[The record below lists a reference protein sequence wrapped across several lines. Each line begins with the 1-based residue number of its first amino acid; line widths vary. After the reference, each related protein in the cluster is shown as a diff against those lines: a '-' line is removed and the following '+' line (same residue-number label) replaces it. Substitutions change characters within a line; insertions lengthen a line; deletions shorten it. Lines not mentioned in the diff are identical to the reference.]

1 MTERR
6 DVPIETDAL
15 GAIRLEL
22 IGAARRRAAAR
33 RRRRQMVAT
42 VATGLTMLVAVTAVS
57 AVSDWS
63 TGIPVIDRA
72 LSLEHGEQQIAGS
85 PTDANFA
92 AAPPGVDIRPAP
104 GGTSDPLDLPWPDGS
119 LGAKGVG
126 FLSMAGEVCV
136 ALASDPH
143 RHAVAQARAKT
154 GCISPHA
161 IADKLTDQPA
171 FITHVTVGDPTIVIG
186 YAAEDVQAVHVDG
199 PGGTFESQLTKLWTP
214 NTPEAETMRIFAAVG
229 DLELGADGISPEE
242 SDPFMDFRNYA
253 IDVLLEDGRRVGV
266 ENGGF

>member
-1 MTERR
+1 MIERR
-6 DVPIETDAL
+6 PVPIETDAL

-42 VATGLTMLVAVTAVS
+42 VATGLTMLVAVTGVS
-57 AVSDWS
+57 AVSGFS
-63 TGIPVIDRA
+63 TGVPVIDNV
-72 LSLEHGEQQIAGS
+72 LGHQHGEQEVAG
-85 PTDANFA
+85 PQGGEFL
-92 AAPPGVDIRPAP
+92 AAPPGVDLRPAP
-104 GGTSDPLDLPWPDGS
+104 GGTSEALDLPWPDGS

-126 FLSMAGEVCV
+126 FLSMTGEVCV

-143 RHAVAQARAKT
+143 RHAVARARAKT
-154 GCISPHA
+154 GCTSPDA

-199 PGGTFESQLTKLWTP
+199 PSGTFESQLTKLWTP

-229 DLELGADGISPEE
+229 DVGLGTDGISPEE
-242 SDPFMDFRNYA
+242 SGPFMDFRNYA